1 MSIILI
7 MIGSLLTFFSWW
19 LLLHLSDEKVQRHF
33 SSWLNDRLS
42 KDKDEAES
50 YRTFN
55 GVMVAVVL
63 MVMGMVLFVGGIA
76 RLFGLSG

>member
-7 MIGSLLTFFSWW
+7 IIGGVLTYFSFW

-33 SSWLNDRLS
+33 GSWLNDRLS
-42 KDKDEAES
+42 KNKDEAES

-55 GVMVAVVL
+55 GTMVGVVL
-63 MVMGMVLFVGGIA
+63 MVIGMVLVVAGVA
-76 RLFGLSG
+76 KLFGLSG

>member
-1 MSIILI
+1 MSIII
-7 MIGSLLTFFSWW
+7 IIIGGLLTFFSWW

-33 SSWLNDRLS
+33 SSWLNERLS

-50 YRTFN
+50 YSTFN

-63 MVMGMVLFVGGIA
+63 MIIGMALFVGGLA
-76 RLFGLSG
+76 GLLGLSG

>member
-1 MSIILI
+1 